1 MLVSEGGST
10 FHAKIYKGKFEAS
23 NHTYVIDL
31 EEKENT
37 YLVLEFLN
45 NIHLPKLNWFTCA
58 TTFLKNLSPQKL
70 KEIEILIPD
79 QKILE
84 KFNNFWK
91 NIHSKIEKLELK
103 MQKYE
108 EIKKKLL
115 NSLFSQEI
123 QVY

>member
-1 MLVSEGGST
+1 MNLV
-10 FHAKIYKGKFEAS
+10 
-23 NHTYVIDL
+23 
-31 EEKENT
+31 
-37 YLVLEFLN
+37 
-45 NIHLPKLNWFTCA
+45 HLPKLQRFTFSVA
-58 TTFLKNLSPQKL
+58 IKNLSPQKL

-115 NSLFSQEI
+115 DSLFSQEI